1 MTFKH
6 EIRRYLVKTFVLLMS
21 AALYAQTPDAP
32 QPPTQMS
39 APAQAPSQTATP
51 AGSIHGLVK
60 SGNMPLPG
68 VTVTASNTLTGQKV
82 TTWTDVDGNY
92 FLEVPSNG
100 RYVIRTQMAAFANAT
115 QEALINATNKDQ
127 RIDLELILLSR
138 VPPAPADD
146 QSSQQAQQVIAQAM
160 AGRGFQNLQ
169 VTQGTDYTP
178 TATADQSAG
187 STSGG
192 SEVGAATESV
202 AVSGTI
208 NNTNW
213 ANMSSDEW
221 RNRVE
226 EMRAQGGLGGQGA
239 PGAPGAP
246 GGGPGGFG
254 PAGFGGGGPG
264 FGGGLG
270 GGGFGGGFGGGR
282 GGARNRF
289 NINRPHGT
297 IYYNVGDD
305 ALNAAPYNLNGADN
319 TKPSYIQHRFG
330 GAIGGPF
337 KIPHIYDGGNKTFF
351 FLNYN
356 GSRGETPFDRFST
369 VPTDLERAGDFSQS
383 TVATHGPG
391 GLVQSPVQ
399 LFYPNV
405 SSCPL
410 AGQAIPGNDLQ
421 NANAACP
428 QISSIATGLLG
439 FYPLPNVPNALPDT
453 QNFHFV
459 TSTNSSSDDFNFRL
473 NRSFG
478 SQPPPRGNSGRGGGF
493 FGGRGNNLSV
503 GIHYH
508 GSTSNLT
515 NAFPG
520 IGGNT
525 DIRSWDIPIS
535 YTRSIGKINNSL
547 RFDFNRNRV
556 RTQNLFAFKQ
566 DITGTLG
573 ITGVST
579 NPFDWGLPG
588 ISFADFSGLGD
599 TNPQLSRNQTYTI
612 SDSMVWNRGKHTWR
626 WGGDFRRIQINS
638 ETDNNAR
645 GTFLFSGV
653 NSGYDLSD
661 FLLGLPQ
668 QTTLQFGDNNYHFR
682 GNSWDLFVQD
692 EWRVRGNLSFNLGL
706 RYEYVSP
713 FTEINNLL
721 VNLNVAPEFLTNKS
735 FDSPDAVVPVIA
747 GQNGASST
755 LVKPDRNNLA
765 PRIGFAWKATAK
777 TVVRGGY
784 GINYNT
790 VALQNIAQQLA
801 FQPPFSNTATNVQT
815 APGALTLA
823 QGFPTLASGVIT
835 NNFGVDPNYHLGYV
849 QIFNLNIQRELRPTL
864 ILNADFTNTKGTA
877 LDIVEAPNRTP
888 DGVRLDNV
896 QAFNWE
902 TSGAS
907 SHAYAAS
914 LRVRKRLQSGFSVG
928 GTYIF
933 SKAIDDASSIG
944 GGAIVVAQDPFN
956 LAAERGLSS
965 FDQRHRFTGDYMFEL
980 PFGHDKHWLRNG
992 GVGRTI
998 LGDWQWSGSW
1008 TIASG
1013 TPYTPRS
1020 LNDISDLNRGT
1031 NGTIRADV
1039 VPGQS
1044 ISLSNPS
1051 IQEWF
1056 NTAAFTA
1063 PPTGAF
1069 GDARRNSIQGPGSL
1083 LFNMALNK
1091 VFQMKEG
1098 ELLEFRIQASNVFN
1112 TPQYG
1117 NIDTNVNSRTFGQV
1131 ISIGQMRTIQLLARF
1146 RF

>member
-1 MTFKH
+1 MTFKY
-6 EIRRYLVKTFVLLMS
+6 EIRRYLMEMFLLLLS
-21 AALYAQTPDAP
+21 VALYAQTPQAA
-32 QPPTQMS
+32 
-39 APAQAPSQTATP
+39 APASTP
-51 AGSIHGLVK
+51 VGSIHGLVK
-60 SGNMPLPG
+60 SGNMPMPG

-92 FLEVPSNG
+92 FLDVPANG

-115 QEALINATNKDQ
+115 HEVLINATAKDQ
-127 RIDLELILLSR
+127 KVDLELILLSR
-138 VPPAPADD
+138 VPPAPAND
-146 QSSQQAQQVIAQAM
+146 QISQQAQQIAQAM

-169 VTQGTDYTP
+169 VTQGAEYTP
-178 TATADQSAG
+178 AANGDQSAG
-187 STSGG
+187 STPGG
-192 SEVGAATESV
+192 TEVAAATESV
-202 AVSGTI
+202 AVSGNI
-208 NNTNW
+208 NTSNW

-226 EMRAQGGLGGQGA
+226 EMRAQGGLSGQ
-239 PGAPGAP
+239 
-246 GGGPGGFG
+246 GGPGQGPG
-254 PAGFGGGGPG
+254 GTAAPAGFGGGGPG
-264 FGGGLG
+264 FGFGGPG
-270 GGGFGGGFGGGR
+270 FGGGFGGFGGGGFGGGR

-297 IYYNVGDD
+297 VYYNVGDD

-319 TKPSYIQHRFG
+319 QKPSYIQHRFG

-337 KIPHIYDGGNKTFF
+337 KIPHIYDGGNKIFF

-356 GSRGETPFDRFST
+356 GSRGETPYDRFST
-369 VPTDLERAGDFSQS
+369 VPTALERAGDFSES
-383 TVATHGPG
+383 TVATHGPN

-405 SSCPL
+405 SSCPF
-410 AGQAIPGNDLQ
+410 AGQQIPGNNLQ

-428 QISSIATGLLG
+428 QISSIATNLLG
-439 FYPLPNVPNALPDT
+439 FYPLPNVPGALPDT

-459 TSTNSSSDDFNFRL
+459 TSTNTSSDDFNFRL

-478 SQPPPRGNSGRGGGF
+478 AQQRQRGNAGRGGGF
-493 FGGRGNNLSV
+493 FGGRGNNLNV

-508 GSTSNLT
+508 GANSNLT

-525 DIRSWDIPIS
+525 STRSWDVPIS
-535 YTRSIGKINNSL
+535 YMRSIGKINNIL
-547 RFDFNRNRV
+547 RFDFNRSRIS
-556 RTQNLFAFKQ
+556 TQNLFAFKQ
-566 DITGTLG
+566 DVTGTLG

-588 ISFADFSGLGD
+588 ISFADFTGLGD

-612 SDSMVWNRGKHTWR
+612 SDSMILNRGKHTWR

-638 ETDNNAR
+638 ETDNNSR

-653 NSGYDLSD
+653 NSGYDLAD
-661 FLLGLPQ
+661 FLLGFPQ

-682 GNSWDLFVQD
+682 GNSWDLFAQE
-692 EWRVRGNLSFNLGL
+692 EWRVRGNLTFNLGL

-713 FTEINNLL
+713 MTEINNLL
-721 VNLNVAPEFLTNKS
+721 VNLNVAREFLTNPS
-735 FDSPDAVVPVIA
+735 FNSPGAVVPVVA

-790 VALQNIAQQLA
+790 GAFQTIAQQLA

-815 APGALTLA
+815 IPGSLTLA
-823 QGFPTLASGVIT
+823 QGFPTVASGVIT
-835 NNFGVDPNYHLGYV
+835 NNFGVDPNYRLGYV
-849 QIFNLNIQRELRPTL
+849 QIYNINIQRELRPTL
-864 ILNADFTNTKGTA
+864 IMNADFTDTKGSG
-877 LDIVEAPNRTP
+877 LDVVEAPNRTP
-888 DGVRLDNV
+888 TGVRLDNV

-902 TSGAS
+902 TSQGS

-914 LRVRKRLQSGFSVG
+914 LRVRKRLQAGFSVG
-928 GTYIF
+928 GTYTF

-944 GGAIVVAQDPFN
+944 GGAIAVAQDPFN

-965 FDQRHRFTGDYMFEL
+965 FDQRHRFTGDYMVEL
-980 PFGHDKHWLRNG
+980 PFGHDQRWLRNG

-1031 NGTIRADV
+1031 TGTIRADV
-1039 VPGQS
+1039 VSGQS

-1063 PPTGAF
+1063 PPAGEF
-1069 GDARRNSIQGPGSL
+1069 GDARRNSIEGPGSL
-1083 LFNMALNK
+1083 VFNMALNK
-1091 VFQMKEG
+1091 VFQIKEG
-1098 ELLEFRIQASNVFN
+1098 ALLEFRIQASNVFN

-1131 ISIGQMRTIQLLARF
+1131 ISIGQMRTVQLSARF

>member
-1 MTFKH
+1 
-6 EIRRYLVKTFVLLMS
+6 
-21 AALYAQTPDAP
+21 
-32 QPPTQMS
+32 
-39 APAQAPSQTATP
+39 
-51 AGSIHGLVK
+51 
-60 SGNMPLPG
+60 
-68 VTVTASNTLTGQKV
+68 
-82 TTWTDVDGNY
+82 
-92 FLEVPSNG
+92 
-100 RYVIRTQMAAFANAT
+100 
-115 QEALINATNKDQ
+115 
-127 RIDLELILLSR
+127 
-138 VPPAPADD
+138 
-146 QSSQQAQQVIAQAM
+146 
-160 AGRGFQNLQ
+160 
-169 VTQGTDYTP
+169 
-178 TATADQSAG
+178 
-187 STSGG
+187 
-192 SEVGAATESV
+192 
-202 AVSGTI
+202 
-208 NNTNW
+208 
-213 ANMSSDEW
+213 
-221 RNRVE
+221 
-226 EMRAQGGLGGQGA
+226 
-239 PGAPGAP
+239 
-246 GGGPGGFG
+246 
-254 PAGFGGGGPG
+254 
-264 FGGGLG
+264 
-270 GGGFGGGFGGGR
+270 
-282 GGARNRF
+282 
-289 NINRPHGT
+289 
-297 IYYNVGDD
+297 
-305 ALNAAPYNLNGADN
+305 
-319 TKPSYIQHRFG
+319 
-330 GAIGGPF
+330 
-337 KIPHIYDGGNKTFF
+337 
-351 FLNYN
+351 
-356 GSRGETPFDRFST
+356 
-369 VPTDLERAGDFSQS
+369 
-383 TVATHGPG
+383 
-391 GLVQSPVQ
+391 VQSPVQ

-410 AGQAIPGNDLQ
+410 AGQAIPGNNLQ

-478 SQPPPRGNSGRGGGF
+478 SQQRPPGNSGRGGGF
-493 FGGRGNNLSV
+493 FGGRGNNLSI
-503 GIHYH
+503 GIRYH

-612 SDSMVWNRGKHTWR
+612 SDSMVCNRGKHTWR

-638 ETDNNAR
+638 QTDNNAR

-784 GINYNT
+784 GINFNT
-790 VALQNIAQQLA
+790 GAFQNIAQQLA

-849 QIFNLNIQRELRPTL
+849 QILNLNIQRELRPTL
-864 ILNADFTNTKGTA
+864 ILNADFTATKGTA

-896 QAFNWE
+896 QAFSWE

-914 LRVRKRLQSGFSVG
+914 LRVRKRLQAGFSVG
-928 GTYIF
+928 GTYTF

-992 GVGRTI
+992 GLGRTI
-998 LGDWQWSGSW
+998 FGDWQWSGSW

-1069 GDARRNSIQGPGSL
+1069 GDARRNSIEGPGSL

>member
-1 MTFKH
+1 MSLKH
-6 EIRRYLVKTFVLLMS
+6 DIRRYLVQVFVLLMS
-21 AALYAQTPDAP
+21 VALYAQTPDAP
-32 QPPTQMS
+32 QPP
-39 APAQAPSQTATP
+39 PVP
-51 AGSIHGLVK
+51 AGSLHGLVK

-127 RIDLELILLSR
+127 KIDLELILLSR
-138 VPPAPADD
+138 VPPAPAND
-146 QSSQQAQQVIAQAM
+146 QTTQRAQQIAQAM
-160 AGRGFQNLQ
+160 ANRGFQNLQ
-169 VTQGTDYTP
+169 VTQGADYTP
-178 TATADQSAG
+178 ATNADQSANG
-187 STSGG
+187 STPGG
-192 SEVGAATESV
+192 SEVAAATESI
-202 AVSGTI
+202 AVSG
-208 NNTNW
+208 NVNTSNW
-213 ANMSSDEW
+213 ANMSSDDW

-226 EMRAQGGLGGQGA
+226 EMRAQGGLGGQGM
-239 PGAPGAP
+239 P
-246 GGGPGGFG
+246 GGGLGGG
-254 PAGFGGGGPG
+254 PTGFGGGGPG
-264 FGGGLG
+264 FGGG
-270 GGGFGGGFGGGR
+270 GFGGGGFGGGR
-282 GGARNRF
+282 GGGGRNRF

-337 KIPHIYDGGNKTFF
+337 KIPHVYEGDNKTFY

-356 GSRGETPFDRFST
+356 GSRGETPYDRFST
-369 VPTDLERAGDFSQS
+369 VPTAEERAGTFIDS
-383 TVATHGPG
+383 PG
-391 GLVQSPVQ
+391 VN

-405 SSCPL
+405 NGCAS
-410 AGQAIPGNDLQ
+410 AGQIITSKNLTDPMNTCAL
-421 NANAACP
+421 
-428 QISSIATGLLG
+428 QISPIAQGLLQ
-439 FYPLPNVPNALPDT
+439 YIPLPNVPNALAGT

-459 TSTNSSSDDFNFRL
+459 TSTNSSSDDLNFRL

-478 SQPPPRGNSGRGGGF
+478 ATQQRPRGNAGRGGGF
-493 FGGRGNNLSV
+493 GVGGRGNNLSV

-508 GSTSNLT
+508 SANSDLT

-520 IGGNT
+520 IGGT
-525 DIRSWDIPIS
+525 TSTRSWDIPIS

-547 RFDFNRNRV
+547 RFDFNRSRIS
-556 RTQNLFAFKQ
+556 TSNLFAFKQ
-566 DITGTLG
+566 DITGSLG

-612 SDSMVWNRGKHTWR
+612 SDSMVLNRGKHTWR

-645 GTFLFSGV
+645 GTFLFGGA
-653 NSGYDLSD
+653 NSGYDLAD

-682 GNSWDLFVQD
+682 GNSWDLFAQD

-706 RYEYVSP
+706 RYEYIAP

-721 VNLNVAPEFLTNKS
+721 VNLNVTPEFLTNPA
-735 FDSPDAVVPVIA
+735 FNSPDAVAPVIA

-790 VALQNIAQQLA
+790 GAFQTIAQQLA

-815 APGALTLA
+815 APGSLTLA
-823 QGFPTLASGVIT
+823 QGFPTLASGVIS
-835 NNFGVDPNYHLGYV
+835 NDFGVDPNYRLGYV
-849 QIFNLNIQRELRPTL
+849 QIYNLNIQRELRPSL
-864 ILNADFTNTKGTA
+864 ILNADFTDTKGSGLTV
-877 LDIVEAPNRTP
+877 VEAPNRTP

-902 TSGAS
+902 TSGGS

-914 LRVRKRLQSGFSVG
+914 LRVRKRLQAGFSVG
-928 GTYIF
+928 GTYTF

-965 FDQRHRFTGDYMFEL
+965 FDQRHRFTGDYMVEL
-980 PFGHDKHWLRNG
+980 PFGHDKRWLRNG
-992 GVGRTI
+992 GAARTI

-1031 NGTIRADV
+1031 TGTIRADL

-1044 ISLSNPS
+1044 INVSNSS

-1056 NTAAFTA
+1056 NTAAFTT
-1063 PPTGAF
+1063 PGEGEF
-1069 GDARRNSIQGPGSL
+1069 GDARRNSIEGPGSS
-1083 LFNMALNK
+1083 LFNMSLNK

-1098 ELLEFRIQASNVFN
+1098 EMLEFRITASNVFN

-1131 ISIGQMRTIQLLARF
+1131 ISIGAMRTVQLSARF